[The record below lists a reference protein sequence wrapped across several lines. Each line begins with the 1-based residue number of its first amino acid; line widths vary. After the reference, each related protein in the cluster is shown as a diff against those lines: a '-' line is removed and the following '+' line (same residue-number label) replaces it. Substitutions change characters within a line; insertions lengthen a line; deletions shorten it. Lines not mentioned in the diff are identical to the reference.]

1 MFLQIKNSP
10 PQKKKALLTFSLL
23 IAFLSKVHK
32 SFLALTQISSHLQ
45 FLVSRAD
52 DLVSMMTSKL
62 TRKSFDFNRSI
73 CHQYDYIVNRITS
86 SSKNTDEL
94 VDLEKYIDNLRS
106 GPLIHLKVEVNLLL
120 LFVAVKLQRF
130 LYITCISEINLYT
143 DVCQIIE

>member
-1 MFLQIKNSP
+1 M
-10 PQKKKALLTFSLL
+10 
-23 IAFLSKVHK
+23 
-32 SFLALTQISSHLQ
+32 
-45 FLVSRAD
+45 SRAD

-106 GPLIHLKVEVNLLL
+106 GPLVHLKVEVYSVL
-120 LFVAVKLQRF
+120 LFVAVKLQRV
-130 LYITCISEINLYT
+130 LYITCISELYLYA
-143 DVCQIIE
+143 DVF